1 MKKPFVYLCFNIVNS
16 VNKLVGVVKID
27 ATTFVVML
35 SLFFYVYLNLTLLH
49 II

>member
-16 VNKLVGVVKID
+16 VNKLVGVVKIG
-27 ATTFVVML
+27 ATTFVVTL
-35 SLFFYVYLNLTLLH
+35 SLFFYVYLYLTLLH